1 MWLKK
6 TWKWRLRTLWA
17 FVTYSPHQIHFWKN
31 SEEKRWFHQNLFF
44 FWTTKQVFAI
54 HFSLA
59 TCNFCSGP
67 ITGNSFILRCGHDGN
82 IWLTISRK
90 SVDRRSCV
98 ATLVNVSDGWW
109 PAGIFITLSEIMTHW
124 RQITSTNTAEVV
136 PRLFPYR
143 PALPDYLLR
152 SLVRESHP
160 Y

>member
-1 MWLKK
+1 MIKKNLKVKTEDVVGLRNLFPTPNPFLKK
-6 TWKWRLRTLWA
+6 QRGKA
-17 FVTYSPHQIHFWKN
+17 MISSK
-31 SEEKRWFHQNLFF
+31 SFF